1 MGNIVVFGGSGG
13 LGKQLCNNLI
23 KSETFSCRPIIPLSS
38 SDVDITNFN
47 QVRDFFND
55 TKVSVVINLSGYN
68 YNMILHKYNWDEV
81 IEVKKQIEVNIEGNL
96 NILANCLPIMRE
108 DRYGRIILTSSVLSS
123 RPVVGTGVYSGCK
136 AFIDNLVKTC
146 TVENIKYGIT
156 CNSIQLGYFG
166 GMTYEIPE
174 SIRENFKDTI
184 PLKRWGKII
193 ELEHTIRYLINTE
206 YVSGCSL
213 KVNGGLDF

>member
-108 DRYGRIILTSSVLSS
+108 DRYGRII
-123 RPVVGTGVYSGCK
+123 
-136 AFIDNLVKTC
+136 
-146 TVENIKYGIT
+146 
-156 CNSIQLGYFG
+156 
-166 GMTYEIPE
+166 
-174 SIRENFKDTI
+174 
-184 PLKRWGKII
+184 